1 MSSVSPT
8 STSTATTA
16 STTPAAATTTTGS
29 TTGSTTASG
38 TGSTD
43 TAGQTILTALNSG
56 AGFNVDSV
64 VSAIVTS
71 EGAGQTAVLNAQITS
86 IDAQVSAYSQFTAAA
101 ATVQSAINTLN
112 TPSSFNS
119 YQAIVGDTTVATAT
133 TTSTAT
139 PGNYS
144 LAVTQVAQG
153 TTLKSAVVAS
163 GSTTAIG
170 TGTLNIT
177 VGTSTFSVQI
187 GSSANSLAGIANA
200 INNATGNP
208 GVGASIVTTNTGAY
222 LQLSS
227 SVTGASNTL
236 SVSAA
241 GGDGGLSAL
250 NYTAGGSSN
259 GLTQTQAA
267 QDAIIQ
273 INGSPFNSSSNSITG
288 AISGVTINA
297 LAVSATGKTTTL
309 TVAADP
315 TGPTSAINS
324 FVSAYNSLVGIVNNL
339 TSYDASTGTAGTLLG
354 DSLLSGFTS
363 QVQGI
368 IAGGVPSGS
377 GSSAL
382 TSLAQI
388 GITVGTDGTLS
399 VSAAT
404 LNSALQNNPSA
415 VSNLFTNSKTG
426 VAVQLGNVLTTFTQ
440 SGGLVDQATTSLQS
454 TLTNISKQQT
464 ALNDQLTQLQSQ
476 LYAEYTAMETVVSQL
491 KSTATALTSELAA
504 LPQNWGPISTS
515 SSSSG

>member
-8 STSTATTA
+8 STSTASTA
-16 STTPAAATTTTGS
+16 STTPVAAASTTTS
-29 TTGSTTASG
+29 S

-71 EGAGQTAVLNAQITS
+71 EGAGQTAELNAQITT
-86 IDAQVSAYSQFTAAA
+86 IDAQVSAYGQFTAAA

-119 YQAIVGDTTVATAT
+119 YQAIVGDATVATAS

-144 LAVTQVAQG
+144 LAVTQLAQG
-153 TTLKSAVVAS
+153 ATLKSAVVAS
-163 GSTTAIG
+163 ASNTAIG

-177 VGTSTFSVQI
+177 VGSSTFTVAI
-187 GSSANSLAGIANA
+187 GSSANSLSGIANA

-208 GVGASIVTTNTGAY
+208 GVGASVVTTNTGAY

-227 SVTGASNTL
+227 SVTGANSTL
-236 SVSAA
+236 SVSAS

-250 NYTAGGSSN
+250 TYTPGGSAN
-259 GLTQTQAA
+259 GLTQTQGA

-273 INGSPFNSSSNSITG
+273 INGSPYNSASNSISN
-288 AISGVTINA
+288 AITGVTINA

-324 FVSAYNSLVGIVNNL
+324 FVTAYNSLVGIVTNL

-363 QVQGI
+363 QVQSI

-399 VSAAT
+399 VNNAT

-415 VSNLFTNSKTG
+415 VSNLFTNSTTG

-454 TLTNISKQQT
+454 TLTNISTQQT

-504 LPQNWGPISTS
+504 LPQNWGPISS
-515 SSSSG
+515 SSSNG